1 MKKILACLA
10 MLAFGVSAWAQ
21 SKTVPVYWPFSISS
35 IQVTGVRA
43 TLEAANARQKDI
55 NFILDHKPGA
65 GSTVAVRHITSTSN
79 LELLAVSSSYF
90 MRPVFY
96 PETSHSA
103 DDLKPVAI
111 ISTNMPI
118 MVFSKKYKNLAE
130 LKKQKQLSIGVNN
143 GSVTQLVAL
152 TLKKS
157 LPETDIVLVP
167 YDSTNKSAMDVMG
180 DSLDLA
186 VGFTS
191 DTEQWVKQ
199 GIISVIGI
207 TGTRPIKGYP
217 TFGSQ
222 GLKGF
227 DDLFVEYWI
236 MANQRLSD
244 QQTQQLHDLFKKT
257 AAAGESYWAQD
268 SGTTQGVEN
277 YTMQQVAQRFQQQK
291 TYWRET
297 KIKLLGN

>member
-10 MLAFGVSAWAQ
+10 MLAVGVSAWAQ

-43 TLEAANARQKDI
+43 MLENANSQQKDI

-65 GSTVAVRHITSTSN
+65 GSTVAVRHIANTLN

-96 PETSHSA
+96 PDTSHSV

-111 ISTNMPI
+111 VASHMPI

-167 YDSTNKSAMDVMG
+167 YDSTTKSAMDVMG

-199 GIISVIGI
+199 GTVNVIGI
-207 TGTRPIKGYP
+207 TGTRQVKGYP
-217 TFGSQ
+217 TFAGQ

-236 MANQRLSD
+236 MANQRLSE
-244 QQTQQLHDLFKKT
+244 QQTQELNLLFRKS
-257 AAAGESYWAQD
+257 ASAGESYWAQD
-268 SGTTQGVEN
+268 SSTTQGVEN
-277 YTMQQVAQRFQQQK
+277 YTVQQVTQRFQQQK

>member
-1 MKKILACLA
+1 MKKLLACLA

-21 SKTVPVYWPFSISS
+21 TKTVPVYWPFSISS

-43 TLEAANARQKDI
+43 MLENTNSQQKDI

-65 GSTVAVRHITSTSN
+65 GSTIAVRHIVSTPN

-96 PETSHSA
+96 PDTSHSA

-111 ISTNMPI
+111 IASHMPI
-118 MVFSKKYKNLAE
+118 MVFSKKYKNLTE

-157 LPETDIVLVP
+157 LPDTDIVLVP
-167 YDSTNKSAMDVMG
+167 YDSTNKSAMDVMA

-191 DTEQWVKQ
+191 DTDQWVKQ
-199 GIISVIGI
+199 GTIHVIGI

-217 TFGSQ
+217 TFASQ

-236 MANQRLSD
+236 MANQRLTD
-244 QQTQQLHDLFKKT
+244 QQTQELNLLFRKS

-268 SGTTQGVEN
+268 SATTAGVEN
-277 YTMQQVAQRFQQQK
+277 YTVQQVTQRFQQQK
-291 TYWRET
+291 AYWRDT